1 MQDGDTL
8 VRLRY
13 KLLPDHLVGEILSKR
28 WIDNAIPFLALLVT
42 IAVFGSI
49 QPDFFSLSSLS
60 DLGRQVAEFGLVV
73 LALAIVLLSGGID
86 LSVGSVFALAVLLS
100 LLCFNVWGWPVPA
113 ILVVV
118 LLMGAACGLL
128 NGVLVGYLRLRA
140 GNYYKQQPFPIL
152 GKVVAAAKPAESS
165 NAAGIRPNSSQLRAL
180 IC

>member
-100 LLCFNVWGWPVPA
+100 LLCFNVWNW
-113 ILVVV
+113 
-118 LLMGAACGLL
+118 
-128 NGVLVGYLRLRA
+128 
-140 GNYYKQQPFPIL
+140 
-152 GKVVAAAKPAESS
+152 
-165 NAAGIRPNSSQLRAL
+165 
-180 IC
+180 